1 MAKLIK
7 SILANRMMFRG
18 GGLVPPSQAAG
29 ILASSSPLIDSVTM
43 NEGGQ
48 VNYAN
53 GGTVGPQSFPE
64 IPLGDAP
71 QDLQITESIKSIPGA
86 ITNFANESSEAA
98 AQRRADAAAG
108 IERAFDFTDLTD
120 AVSSGIG
127 NLAEFGSEEAAAQR
141 RGSAA
146 QLIQAAVASGAKTFD
161 QVVAYVA
168 RVTGESLDS
177 AISLVQEGMQLV
189 QEGMRDV
196 IDIDIVGD
204 SLTDPNRQVRVR
216 PPPRTAVSE
225 PPVELENFPGQDIN
239 QEIVGPPSQEALQAR
254 YDFVADPTAYAGE
267 DPGRAATLYS
277 GETIVPGELLRK
289 ATGWSEGITQDPYDA
304 VLQSAGRPT
313 STDMATLIRGEH
325 MKLGDKAAA
334 NLIRQTGLP
343 PYAQDPTGIKEPVKR
358 WYYPDRTVAE
368 NVQEAQQEIVL
379 GAGPRRLPP
388 YVGSGKVSPLTVSEQ
403 IEEELTPSDEVVS
416 EILEAERVPLIT
428 EASDSAP
435 TVIDSPT
442 VDTDADADTKRVPPY
457 YEMDIEGRFTDPT
470 VTVGTDSAPTEI
482 DSPAINAIIKEAA
495 DTNSSPEEMS
505 NLLETFRKEFI
516 DAIPEYEGVSDFE
529 KGMAWVKTGMAIA
542 GGTSPHA
549 IKNIADGFLSTID
562 EHTTDAKEKREYER
576 QIKLSAAEY
585 AIAANNKRRDIERG
599 IEREG
604 QIPIEVL
611 VLKDMY
617 DSEGKLTS
625 SEGDIIHISTKE
637 FVENPNL
644 YGGKL
649 AIEAAMLQME
659 ANSDATVAQIEE
671 ANKYRENLTAE
682 DKENFFTEA
691 DKYRELTKEAAKLL
705 NMYTIINRSIDL
717 SEDGNVTGLSAV
729 VAKAVNQGFNFFN
742 IEKGTITDETTGQR
756 IRDPNASIYKSM
768 AEATDEEL
776 LELANNT
783 KEYALDDEGNVTDT
797 EWRTADERYRNY
809 KEQQTLWKYLR
820 DNVAQKGQDIQEY
833 EMNQQRLANLLIRE
847 LLGEGSKNISNIDR
861 QLAQEI
867 VGLYED
873 YAFVDPVVLQKR
885 LMAVESNIRQNYRA
899 ATRGMRK
906 FEETFGEYRVG
917 PAPIGEGKDER
928 KTVRDV
934 YIDPER
940 KELMTKSQVGSFG
953 ITSEEAKRNQIAL
966 DASGYTLNSDGVYVF
981 N

>member
-43 NEGGQ
+43 NEGGS

-53 GGTVGPQSFPE
+53 GGTVGPVSFPE
-64 IPLGDAP
+64 ISLGGAP
-71 QDLQITESIKSIPGA
+71 QDLQITESIKSIPSA

-189 QEGMRDV
+189 QEGMQDV

-403 IEEELTPSDEVVS
+403 IEEELTPSGVGGPQSGREGS
-416 EILEAERVPLIT
+416 IREADERVENQQKEKIMASSRPPYTDVESLLTDAGIERPLSGYIT
-428 EASDSAP
+428 EA
-435 TVIDSPT
+435 TVSKEIT
-442 VDTDADADTKRVPPY
+442 NAAQTDNQEDLKDW
-457 YEMDIEGRFTDPT
+457 
-470 VTVGTDSAPTEI
+470 
-482 DSPAINAIIKEAA
+482 IKIFKE
-495 DTNSSPEEMS
+495 
-505 NLLETFRKEFI
+505 EFI
-516 DAIPEYEGVSDFE
+516 DAAPEYEGASDFE